1 MLGLFAKR
9 SPRQCPVP
17 EFSHSWL
24 EKKFSF
30 LVDRFGEK
38 QIKQQ
43 KILLPDST
51 DFPVSFDGSDTS
63 AWNTLKILAAR
74 MDVSPDSITLDIYKG
89 GRTGVVCG
97 HPDDSPSEKDI
108 PQKEEDGKYHI
119 CMEKKML
126 TDPQGLVA
134 WLAHDLARI
143 RLIEHPQP
151 EEGKR
156 LADLSTVVLG
166 LGIFNANVSYRETE
180 TATAWGYER
189 IGYLKPREWGYALAL
204 YARLRGEKDP
214 TWIRHLTHNIRID
227 FARSQKYL
235 WGV

>member
-1 MLGLFAKR
+1 MLGLFVKR
-9 SPRQCPVP
+9 STRQCPVP
-17 EFSHSWL
+17 EFSHDWL

-30 LVDRFGEK
+30 LVQRFGEK
-38 QIKQQ
+38 EVKQQ
-43 KILLPDST
+43 KILLPDPT
-51 DFPVSFDGSDTS
+51 DFPVSYDGSDTS
-63 AWNTLKILAAR
+63 AWKTVQILAAR
-74 MDVSPDSITLDIYKG
+74 MGVASDSVTLDIYKG
-89 GRTGVVCG
+89 ERSGVVCG
-97 HPDDSPSEKDI
+97 NPDITPSDKDI

-126 TDPQGLVA
+126 ADPQGLVA

-156 LADLSTVVLG
+156 LADLSTVVHG

-180 TATAWGYER
+180 TAAAWGYER

-204 YARLRGEKDP
+204 FARLRGEKDP
-214 TWIRHLTHNIRID
+214 SWTKHLTHNIRAD
-227 FARSQKYL
+227 FAKSQKYL
-235 WGV
+235 GSA